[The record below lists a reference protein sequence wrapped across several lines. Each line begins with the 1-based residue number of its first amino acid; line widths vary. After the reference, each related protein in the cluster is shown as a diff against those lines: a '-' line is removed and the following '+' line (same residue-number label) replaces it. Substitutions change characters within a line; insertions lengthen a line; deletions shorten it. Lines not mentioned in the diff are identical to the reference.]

1 MKTIEEALKQ
11 LRIENIDEEVLD
23 ESQSSEIRDI
33 YQDLSD
39 FYNVDLAE
47 LVYGR
52 KGFMKTF
59 YPNGFDTPADIVF
72 LEDKWNEFEKWVKD
86 TKGIDFADIRRIKS
100 SDLDEDFKPSYGELS
115 WKLAEII
122 AAMNN
127 EEAYYGTG
135 WLYIWPDGE
144 SKEECLVDFGDKE
157 SYEDLKKA
165 FKKIYTDK
173 KYHDAGLYTDNQEI
187 VDFAHTLDKEFG
199 LPLIQNQMDIKES
212 LTDNNNNNNDNNY
225 RLQISVVSGLN
236 ADGIDIS
243 IFKDGKLMLKNSYRY
258 GYNASYS
265 RSFSDPDKPYVVN
278 IIQDYISKYNITEDN
293 FTVIAGTNV
302 YRGEKM
308 SNKDVEDFKQKY
320 CGNLVFHDNGAKDVK
335 AAVVT
340 ETAGGEANGMTIED
354 IAKKH
359 NVTVEDIEKQLEIGI
374 QIEQEHT
381 SDLEHAKK
389 IAMDHLVEFSDYY
402 DRLVKMEKDA
412 EEGKTLEEDIDYEKI
427 TKQIDSQPVTSIKYS
442 RVWNPDFYLKKEPEF
457 EEARNTIRKALQ
469 NSSLTPEEITLSVY
483 GSIIRFNKNVKLD
496 TAQMKT
502 LVNKVLAKIN
512 PALKA
517 EKLRSMAGKITFD
530 ITGYEYLKDH
540 IAEDF
545 KLKEETA
552 ENNFISIPR
561 SSREFNNV
569 IDKYYKKFGKHL
581 QIDTMLYDNQSGK
594 YYMYND
600 QTDYS
605 LTTKRLTESALTAEI
620 IEEKYSKEEL
630 DDMIGDV
637 YNIRKID
644 NIFRRKKYDET
655 RLFAHTVCINCGREK
670 TVFLSN
676 LINDPDKYGS
686 CVCSDTNIEA
696 KIDNI
701 QDLYSGKKKLSNNTS
716 GYTGVS
722 FVKTFRGEP
731 YNKWRAYI
739 EIDGVRTYLG
749 DFTSKAKAIKARKEA
764 GEKGIKW
771 YKDNR
776 NKLMRDVRRRSKKY
790 KTSKYRETQKTRK
803 YKRDK

>member
-1 MKTIEEALKQ
+1 MKTIEEALKR
-11 LRIENIDEEVLD
+11 LRMENINEEVLD

-86 TKGIDFADIRRIKS
+86 TKGIDFANIRSIKIS
-100 SDLDEDFKPSYGELS
+100 SDLDEDFKPS
-115 WKLAEII
+115 
-122 AAMNN
+122 
-127 EEAYYGTG
+127 
-135 WLYIWPDGE
+135 
-144 SKEECLVDFGDKE
+144 
-157 SYEDLKKA
+157 
-165 FKKIYTDK
+165 
-173 KYHDAGLYTDNQEI
+173 
-187 VDFAHTLDKEFG
+187 
-199 LPLIQNQMDIKES
+199 
-212 LTDNNNNNNDNNY
+212 DNNNNNNDN
-225 RLQISVVSGLN
+225 RLQVSVESGLN

-243 IFKDGKLMLKNSYRY
+243 VFQDDKLTLKKLYRY

-265 RSFSDPDKPYVVN
+265 RSSDPDRPYVIN

-293 FTVIAGTNV
+293 FTVIAGGNV
-302 YRGEKM
+302 FKGEKI
-308 SNKDVEDFKQKY
+308 SNKDVEDFKKEY
-320 CGNLVFHDNGAKDVK
+320 CSNLVFNDNVAKDVK
-335 AAVVT
+335 AAVLT
-340 ETAGGEANGMTIED
+340 EIAGGEANGMTVED

-381 SDLEHAKK
+381 SDSEHAKK

-412 EEGKTLEEDIDYEKI
+412 EEGKTLEEEA
-427 TKQIDSQPVTSIKYS
+427 VT
-442 RVWNPDFYLKKEPEF
+442 
-457 EEARNTIRKALQ
+457 
-469 NSSLTPEEITLSVY
+469 
-483 GSIIRFNKNVKLD
+483 
-496 TAQMKT
+496 
-502 LVNKVLAKIN
+502 
-512 PALKA
+512 
-517 EKLRSMAGKITFD
+517 
-530 ITGYEYLKDH
+530 
-540 IAEDF
+540 
-545 KLKEETA
+545 
-552 ENNFISIPR
+552 
-561 SSREFNNV
+561 
-569 IDKYYKKFGKHL
+569 
-581 QIDTMLYDNQSGK
+581 
-594 YYMYND
+594 
-600 QTDYS
+600 
-605 LTTKRLTESALTAEI
+605 
-620 IEEKYSKEEL
+620 EKYSKEEL

-637 YNIRKID
+637 HNIQKID
-644 NIFRRKKYDET
+644 NIFRRKKYDEK
-655 RLFAHTVCINCGREK
+655 RLFAHTVCTKCGREK

-701 QDLYSGKKKLSNNTS
+701 QDLYSGKKKLANNTS

-722 FVKTFRGEP
+722 FVKTFKGEP

-771 YKDNR
+771 YKNNR
-776 NKLMRDVRRRSKKY
+776 NKLIRDVRRKTKKY

-803 YKRDK
+803 YKRGTGV

>member
-11 LRIENIDEEVLD
+11 LRMENIDEEVLD

-122 AAMNN
+122 AAMDN

-144 SKEECLVDFGDKE
+144 SKEECLDDFGDKE

-212 LTDNNNNNNDNNY
+212 LTDNNNNNNNDNNY
-225 RLQISVVSGLN
+225 RLQISVGSGLN

-320 CGNLVFHDNGAKDVK
+320 CGNLVFHDTVAKDVK
-335 AAVVT
+335 AADLT
-340 ETAGGEANGMTIED
+340 ETAGGEANGMTVED

-381 SDLEHAKK
+381 SDPEHAKK

-412 EEGKTLEEDIDYEKI
+412 EEGKTLEE
-427 TKQIDSQPVTSIKYS
+427 
-442 RVWNPDFYLKKEPEF
+442 
-457 EEARNTIRKALQ
+457 
-469 NSSLTPEEITLSVY
+469 
-483 GSIIRFNKNVKLD
+483 
-496 TAQMKT
+496 
-502 LVNKVLAKIN
+502 
-512 PALKA
+512 
-517 EKLRSMAGKITFD
+517 
-530 ITGYEYLKDH
+530 
-540 IAEDF
+540 
-545 KLKEETA
+545 ETA
-552 ENNFISIPR
+552 ENNSISIPR

-569 IDKYYKKFGKHL
+569 IDKYYKKFGKHI

-637 YNIRKID
+637 HNIQKID
-644 NIFRRKKYDET
+644 NIFRRKKYGKK

-722 FVKTFRGEP
+722 FVKTFKGEP